1 MTVSRLWDTQIKI
14 KKYLTMSSSDNKLA
28 ERTDLQRA
36 CGSFHTLKD
45 MGGPTHLFAYRQR
58 LYIDADTREWSL
70 DGQRGVIGRYASRR
84 DCQSFIRSLMDKADS
99 IISKE

>member
-1 MTVSRLWDTQIKI
+1 MNE
-14 KKYLTMSSSDNKLA
+14 SSTIVRRNSLH
-28 ERTDLQRA
+28 RA